1 MALRDYAD
9 AALVDIRNRSQD
21 DHDASHPSAD
31 THASEQVAGSATRA
45 NRANLSTDPKDEW
58 ALQLITLH
66 RLQSIMEAI
75 DVDASSVV
83 TIEEINAFTDAK
95 PQDWR

>member
-31 THASEQVAGSATRA
+31 AHPSEQVAGSATRA
-45 NRANLSTDPKDEW
+45 NLSADPKDEW

-75 DVDASSVV
+75 DFDASSVV
-83 TIEEINAFTDAK
+83 TIEEVNMFTDAK

>member
-1 MALRDYAD
+1 MALRDYSDVALVVIRNLSLDTSQSSAD
-9 AALVDIRNRSQD
+9 A
-21 DHDASHPSAD
+21 H
-31 THASEQVAGSATRA
+31 TSEQVAGSTKRA
-45 NRANLSTDPKDEW
+45 YLSAEPKDEW

>member
-21 DHDASHPSAD
+21 DHNTSHPSAG
-31 THASEQVAGSATRA
+31 THTSEQVAGSTT
-45 NRANLSTDPKDEW
+45 RANLSADPKDEW

-75 DVDASSVV
+75 DFDGSSVV
-83 TIEEINAFTDAK
+83 TIEEVNVFTDAK